1 MIRTG
6 VVASVA
12 AVALAACGGSHGVV
26 PSTALMPSMLSKST
40 APTTCPANPPQP
52 AWIFKGSCVISK
64 LPTKGK
70 TYTLAAYKG
79 LGVSVAIPKNNATGS
94 PAFVIV
100 DAVGGKTKDIAPY
113 KGKAFP
119 AIPTTSG
126 KSVVNIEA
134 VNAFPGL
141 KFTGGNLIVTVN
153 AQKLPGNHCSVAVL
167 EQKGTKFSW
176 FAIPIAPSVKG
187 NVITEKI
194 AGGAVGTLF
203 PNGLPAG
210 PLFFNAAC
218 K

>member
-6 VVASVA
+6 VVASAA

-26 PSTALMPSMLSKST
+26 PSTAFMPSMLSKST

-64 LPTKGK
+64 LPTKGRK
-70 TYTLAAYKG
+70 FTLAAYKG
-79 LGVSVAIPKNNATGS
+79 FAVTVTIPKNTATGN
-94 PAFVIV
+94 PAFVLV

-119 AIPTTSG
+119 PISTSRG
-126 KSVVNIEA
+126 KSVINIEA

-141 KFTGGNLIVTVN
+141 KFTGGSLIVSVT
-153 AQKLPGNHCSVAVL
+153 AQKLPGNTCTVAVIQ
-167 EQKGTKFSW
+167 QKGTKFSW
-176 FAIPIAPSVKG
+176 FSIPILPSVKG

-203 PNGLPAG
+203 PSGLPAG